1 MKKILF
7 STLIAFS
14 LTACFSNADE
24 TKKLSDEELIAK
36 IMQLEKQEQEAD
48 KRISEAKAKTKALEK
63 LEKTVD
69 KLGKTLQVDK

>member
-7 STLIAFS
+7 SILIALS

-36 IMQLEKQEQEAD
+36 FIKLD
-48 KRISEAKAKTKALEK
+48 KEVKEVEVKTKALDK

-69 KLGKTLQVDK
+69 ELAKTLQVDK

>member
-7 STLIAFS
+7 STLIAFT

-24 TKKLSDEELIAK
+24 TKKLSDEELVAK
-36 IMQLEKQEQEAD
+36 FMKLD
-48 KRISEAKAKTKALEK
+48 KEVKEVEAKSKALDK

-69 KLGKTLQVDK
+69 ELNKTLQVDK